1 MAVTVADWLLAM
13 VPAVAVNVA
22 VVAPAVTVFDDGTVS
37 KALLLD
43 KETEVPPLG
52 AAWFSVIVHVEV
64 PAELTLVG
72 LQARLLTATGGFT
85 VMLPPVP
92 VRVRAFPLP
101 EAAAVLVTE
110 IGTVPDALAAS
121 VTFTVAAC
129 PF

>member
-1 MAVTVADWLLAM
+1 M
-13 VPAVAVNVA
+13 VPAVAVNVP
-22 VVAPAVTVFDDGTVS
+22 VVAPEATVADDGTVT

-52 AAWFSVIVHVEV
+52 AAWFSVIVHVEL
-64 PAELTLVG
+64 PEELRLVG
-72 LQARLLTATGGFT
+72 LQARLLIATEGFT

-92 VRVRAFPLP
+92 VKVRAFPLP
-101 EAAAVLVTE
+101 DAATVLVTE